1 MQAENLQHVIDVLD
15 VPELPEA
22 EVLDLGVIGLNL
34 ESGKINTC
42 ISNSVIVK
50 ISDSSR
56 TPLYDSPW
64 SSKVSNWSIHLNLL
78 L

>member
-22 EVLDLGVIGLNL
+22 EVLDLGVIGPNL
-34 ESGKINTC
+34 ESGKINTY

-56 TPLYDSPW
+56 TPL
-64 SSKVSNWSIHLNLL
+64 
-78 L
+78 